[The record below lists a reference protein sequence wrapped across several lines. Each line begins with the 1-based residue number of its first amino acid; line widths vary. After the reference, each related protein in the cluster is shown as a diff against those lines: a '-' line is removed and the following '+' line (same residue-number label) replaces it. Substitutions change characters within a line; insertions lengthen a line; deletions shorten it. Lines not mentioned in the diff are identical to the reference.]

1 MDNIIIRENY
11 LARIRPFYHSKYI
24 KAITGVRRCGK
35 SELLLQIIAEI
46 KALGISEDHII
57 VFDLEGKSGEG
68 LTTRKKIEKKLDKLI
83 KDKEKY
89 YKKLQNRPKNKNRNK
104 LKKALDF
111 FGTM

>member
-68 LTTRKKIEKKLDKLI
+68 LTTRKKIEKKIDKLI
-83 KDKEKY
+83 NDKEKY
-89 YKKLQNRPKNKNRNK
+89 YIFIDEVQHIRKFEEAVASIRV
-104 LKKALDF
+104 
-111 FGTM
+111 